1 MYIDEKQTTVGHT
14 GSHARGEQ
22 VRPLAAGSTNRESPL
37 LSMGSVNRGG
47 RNEKSGCLCWYCARF
62 GSCKKANREIETCQ
76 RYLPLALT
84 YADCR
89 ELLGL
94 TEKECS
100 ITATKYR
107 KGAKQKIAEQLKQTK
122 LEGKT
127 QYRNNS
133 GAFKIKIKKRS

>member
-14 GSHARGEQ
+14 ESNARGECA
-22 VRPLAAGSTNRESPL
+22 VAARRTENLPALAV
-37 LSMGSVNRGG
+37 GSVNRGG
-47 RNEKSGCLCWYCARF
+47 RNEGSGCLCWYCARF
-62 GSCKKANREIETCQ
+62 GSCKKANREIENCE

-100 ITATKYR
+100 IKATKYR
-107 KGAKQKIAEQLKQTK
+107 KGAKQKIAEQLRHVD

-133 GAFKIKIKKRS
+133 GAFWIKIKKRS